1 MKKLLINYFFS
12 EVLFMTFLI
21 MMCFSF
27 ILVKENQFNLAFNI
41 VYFALNMS
49 KIMENFTALHTIKKI
64 TENRLS
70 HLEVAKIKVI
80 KVHKTI
86 E

>member
-1 MKKLLINYFFS
+1 
-12 EVLFMTFLI
+12 
-21 MMCFSF
+21 
-27 ILVKENQFNLAFNI
+27 
-41 VYFALNMS
+41 MS